1 LLLILLFRWIPNRRL
16 RAVALIVLAAA
27 FVRLALNPAVLEYHP
42 RTHVPIWNWYLYVY
56 GIASICFFLAGRW
69 FGEPR
74 EKQYEQYASTFL
86 YALSGICLFLLM
98 NIEIADYFSIG
109 PTLTFSFSG
118 NFARDMTYTIA
129 WSLFAF
135 GLLILGIVKSIRPPR
150 LVAIALLLVAFAKLF
165 LHDLDSL
172 EQLYRIAAFIAVAI
186 IAIVA
191 SFVYQRFLL
200 PRTKA

>member
-1 LLLILLFRWIPNRRL
+1 MLILLFHRIPNRRL
-16 RAVALIVLAAA
+16 RAVALIVFSAA
-27 FVRLALNPAVLEYHP
+27 FVRLAVNPAVLEYHP
-42 RTHVPIWNWYLYVY
+42 RTHVPIWNWYLYAY
-56 GIASICFFLAGRW
+56 GIAAICFFLGAHW
-69 FGEPR
+69 FGQPR
-74 EKQYEQYASTFL
+74 ERQYERHGPAFL
-86 YALSGICLFLLM
+86 YSLSGICLFLLM
-98 NIEIADYFSIG
+98 NIEIADYFSVG

-135 GLLILGIVKSIRPPR
+135 GLLVLGIVRKVRAPR
-150 LVAIALLLVAFAKLF
+150 LVAIGLLLFAFAKLF

-200 PRTKA
+200 PRTNG